1 MSTIPAARLY
11 PRPQVIALQGVRYLT
26 PPERIPEIDRITD
39 QLVALGKCRPR
50 DCTAMAERWALLRWR
65 GLGA

>member
-1 MSTIPAARLY
+1 MIEQRICRLFPPLQARALRNAMDL
-11 PRPQVIALQGVRYLT
+11 PRDLRAD
-26 PPERIPEIDRITD
+26 EIDRITD
-39 QLVALGKCRPR
+39 QLAALGKCRPR

>member
-1 MSTIPAARLY
+1 MIPQRVARLFPPLHAWALRAAAEL
-11 PRPQVIALQGVRYLT
+11 PRDQRPA
-26 PPERIPEIDRITD
+26 EIDRITD
-39 QLVALGKCRPR
+39 QLAALGKCRPR